1 VESSSS
7 IHDEIFL
14 VVAFSS
20 ILSLLCVCLCK
31 VSLSL
36 YQDKSITR
44 MRHMLYKRA
53 IPNEGRELSPLE
65 HKLRW
70 SDPVIPFEFS
80 AKVTRMPVAQE
91 VGGIF
96 D

>member
-1 VESSSS
+1 MPKAS
-7 IHDEIFL
+7 F
-14 VVAFSS
+14 
-20 ILSLLCVCLCK
+20 
-31 VSLSL
+31 SLS
-36 YQDKSITR
+36 QDKSIIR
-44 MRHMLYKRA
+44 MSHMLYKRA

-70 SDPVIPFEFS
+70 SDPVIPFEFF
-80 AKVTRMPVAQE
+80 AKVTRMPEAQD